1 MGNFWLKIKVWSKG
15 IIFALIA
22 LYSLAFLLFNM
33 GQPPV
38 TVWFWYRTNLT
49 ISPLLLVFAT
59 FLLGAIAAILFRTTL
74 TTIRQVRELRS
85 RNRIDRLER
94 EHAEMKAKAS
104 RLRTSNP
111 ASGAPAPTAPSP
123 TEPPIQ
129 P

>member
-1 MGNFWLKIKVWSKG
+1 MGNFWLKTKVWTKG

-22 LYSLAFLLFNM
+22 IYSLAFLLFNM
-33 GQPPV
+33 GQQPV
-38 TVWFWYRTNLT
+38 TVWYWYRSNLE

-59 FLLGAIAAILFRTTL
+59 FLVGAIAAILFRTTL
-74 TTIRQVRELRS
+74 TTIRQVRELRTK
-85 RNRIDRLER
+85 NRIDRLER

-104 RLRTSNP
+104 RLRT
-111 ASGAPAPTAPSP
+111 ASSPGATSAPAAPSS